1 MNELRS
7 GHAAVLLGNGD
18 VLVSGGRDSDSEA
31 LPSTET
37 FRPGPSPLTT
47 ITPTSLDFGLQEVGT
62 TGPAKAITIVN
73 HGEATLSIASV
84 TVVGRHASD
93 FAASLRCSGSVPP
106 GDSCDI
112 EVRFSPTAPR
122 GRAASVLIVDNAPD
136 SPHAIPLSGFGFS
149 EVPNQ
154 WSPAGTM
161 SLPRQLHTATR
172 LPDGD
177 VLVAG
182 GDFSRTGT
190 VRSCDW
196 CLVSNRIADR
206 QPPRAHGHAAAERE
220 SARGRRRRG
229 ERRTVHA
236 VHRHMARDAAD
247 DEVPQPACRH
257 AAGERT
263 GSRDRRLWW
272 AGVRPRRD

>member
-84 TVVGRHASD
+84 TVVGPHASD

-112 EVRFSPTAPR
+112 EYGSHPPR
-122 GRAASVLIVDNAPD
+122 RAA
-136 SPHAIPLSGFGFS
+136 
-149 EVPNQ
+149 
-154 WSPAGTM
+154 
-161 SLPRQLHTATR
+161 
-172 LPDGD
+172 
-177 VLVAG
+177 
-182 GDFSRTGT
+182 
-190 VRSCDW
+190 
-196 CLVSNRIADR
+196 
-206 QPPRAHGHAAAERE
+206 
-220 SARGRRRRG
+220 AR
-229 ERRTVHA
+229 
-236 VHRHMARDAAD
+236 
-247 DEVPQPACRH
+247 PAC
-257 AAGERT
+257 
-263 GSRDRRLWW
+263 
-272 AGVRPRRD
+272 